1 MSVQVYKSM
10 WKYGFQVRV
19 GMGGPMMDRKCGYKF
34 RGVQWEWGYNDCIRK
49 GYSARWD
56 NQ

>member
-19 GMGGPMMDRKCGYKF
+19 GMGGPMMDRYG
-34 RGVQWEWGYNDCIRK
+34 I
-49 GYSARWD
+49 
-56 NQ
+56 